1 MKDKKLNKEDIK
13 SLEDF
18 RRKYNEIYYQIND
31 ILIKKTDNFDSVA
44 VDTWVSFD
52 DSRPTDDCI
61 PLIKFENSKFIYSLS
76 ERGKEIERVESCD
89 PYEIMFIIFEN
100 ITSEMASDFELKNRV
115 EKQDHRRI
123 LFSKQLELI
132 SMIDEKWSEK
142 QKKHFDKILEEHPF
156 IDQL

>member
-18 RRKYNEIYYQIND
+18 RRKYNEIYYHIND
-31 ILIKKTDNFDSVA
+31 ILIKKTGNFDSAA

-52 DSRPTDDCI
+52 DTRLTDDCI

-76 ERGKEIERVESCD
+76 ERGKEIERIESHD
-89 PYEIMFIIFEN
+89 PYKIMFIIFEN
-100 ITSEMASDFELKNRV
+100 ITSEMASDFELKNRL

-123 LFSKQLELI
+123 LFSKQLELLA
-132 SMIDEKWSEK
+132 MVDKKWSEK
-142 QKKHFDKILEEHPF
+142 QKKHLDKILEEYPF